1 MKESID
7 IKQNIDTMNHIERV
21 SFPCPKCGETAEAD
35 VGIVLTS
42 DPPQYSYY
50 CPYCGSHGSIPC
62 SYVDQYQFNKKVWN
76 VIDDAVV
83 STNSH
88 RTYCSICGEET
99 LSVNKIN
106 SPYICEN
113 CKEAVI
119 VVRKA
124 LGTWND

>member
-1 MKESID
+1 MKENMD
-7 IKQNIDTMNHIERV
+7 IKQSIATMNHIERV
-21 SFPCPKCGETAEAD
+21 SFPCPKCSKTAEAD
-35 VGIVLTS
+35 LRVVLTS
-42 DPPQYSYY
+42 DPPQYSYC
-50 CPYCGSHGSIPC
+50 CPYCGSHGSISC

-76 VIDDAVV
+76 VIDDVV
-83 STNSH
+83 ASTNTH

-99 LSVNKIN
+99 SSVNKIN
-106 SPYICEN
+106 GPYVCEN

>member
-1 MKESID
+1 MKETMD
-7 IKQNIDTMNHIERV
+7 IKQNIATMNHIERV
-21 SFPCPKCGETAEAD
+21 SFPCPKCDKAAEAD

-50 CPYCGSHGSIPC
+50 CPYCGSHGSISC
-62 SYVDQYQFNKKVWN
+62 FYVDQYQFNKKVWD
-76 VIDDAVV
+76 VIKDTA
-83 STNSH
+83 TPQAH
-88 RTYCSICGEET
+88 CIICGEET
-99 LSVNKIN
+99 LFTDKIS

-119 VVRKA
+119 AMRKA